1 MPDRYLPALKSLA
14 WLLGTAVTFALGY
27 ADLRHTDTQKADK
40 AEVRAVMDSVSHLNR
55 DLDEI
60 RQSQQRTEQMVQ
72 KLVCRQYPNDMGC

>member
-40 AEVRAVMDSVSHLNR
+40 TEVRAAMDSVGHLNR
-55 DLDEI
+55 ELDAI
-60 RQSQQRTEQMVQ
+60 RASSQRTEAMVQ
-72 KLVCRQYPNDMGC
+72 KLVCRQYPNDMDC